1 MTPWVSDLSFATKEG
16 VLTFAMGLS
25 GRNHYETLP
34 LWSITECTEEQPK
47 ITQRFI
53 YSIRRTSLLPAHIR
67 NDIKGFMPSYFKIK
81 VNVIGDTINPQSVS
95 LLPRHSLLIAYENAW
110 SFFHLVG
117 LTRHRDP
124 PPPRCAVEGEEGWE
138 KERRSWSPSKKVLIW
153 WLRFSFIPTLRLF
166 LPAVK
171 WKGWTWL
178 FEGWIWIKIEIK
190 LQLKP

>member
-53 YSIRRTSLLPAHIR
+53 YSIRRTSRLPAHIR

-124 PPPRCAVEGEEGWE
+124 PPPPGVQLRVKRA
-138 KERRSWSPSKKVLIW
+138 ERRKEGHGRLAKKY
-153 WLRFSFIPTLRLF
+153 SFGGSASLLF
-166 LPAVK
+166 
-171 WKGWTWL
+171 
-178 FEGWIWIKIEIK
+178 
-190 LQLKP
+190 QH